1 MTWELLTNLC
11 DNMKP
16 KNKRIIDG
24 CVEIIL
30 EVGRPLPTRTLT
42 EMLQDRMPRHWLP
55 ANSRTTANILSK
67 CDRERKLKLVPVDIN
82 RPKNRDYLW
91 TVRDEWRN

>member
-1 MTWELLTNLC
+1 MR
-11 DNMKP
+11 P

-30 EVGRPLPTRTLT
+30 EAGRPLPTRTLT
-42 EMLQDRMPRHWLP
+42 ERLEGRMPTTWLP
-55 ANSRTTANILSK
+55 ANPRTTANILSK
-67 CDRERKLKLVPVDIN
+67 CDKEKKLRCVPENVD
-82 RPKNRDYLW
+82 RPNNKKYLW